1 MTIHIQK
8 FVDRLQGTE
17 ARGLKDFSMS
27 TADAKMLRDDITR
40 LLLNLQILNEK
51 LGASGTDQVI
61 TVELGGG
68 SF

>member
-1 MTIHIQK
+1 MSLHIQK

-51 LGASGTDQVI
+51 LGVQSADQVI

-68 SF
+68 AF